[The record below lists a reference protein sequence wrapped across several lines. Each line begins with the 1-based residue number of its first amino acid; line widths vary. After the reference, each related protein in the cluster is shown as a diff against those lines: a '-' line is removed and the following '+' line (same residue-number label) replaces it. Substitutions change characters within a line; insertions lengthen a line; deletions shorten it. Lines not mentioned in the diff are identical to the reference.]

1 MTTLHAQV
9 PETLLNDAMQV
20 AKQEH
25 VTLDELVSK
34 ALSARIALKLTH
46 ATIQE
51 RAKRGDLSKFDQIMA
66 KVPDVPPVPGDEL

>member
-9 PETLLNDAMQV
+9 PETLLKDAMQV
-20 AKQEH
+20 AEQEH

-34 ALSARIALKLTH
+34 ALFARIALKLTH